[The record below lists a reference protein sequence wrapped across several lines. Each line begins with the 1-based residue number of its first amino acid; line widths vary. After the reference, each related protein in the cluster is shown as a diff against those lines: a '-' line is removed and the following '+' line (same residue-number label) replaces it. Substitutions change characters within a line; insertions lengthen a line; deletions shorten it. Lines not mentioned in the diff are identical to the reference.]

1 MSAITK
7 TTIELTPAQKIAIA
21 RHTAQRQL
29 ETGETYSQSQFVR
42 DAIEAALQATG
53 ATQPAKTGNKRTML
67 IEFDER
73 IWKAIKNND
82 AATVSRNI
90 NAALYRE
97 MEAA

>member
-1 MSAITK
+1 MSAVTK
-7 TTIELTPAQKIAIA
+7 TTIELTPAQKIAIT
-21 RHTAQRQL
+21 RLTAQRQL
-29 ETGETYSQSQFVR
+29 ETGETYSQSQFLR
-42 DAIEAALQATG
+42 EAIDAALQANP
-53 ATQPAKTGNKRTML
+53 ATKPTNGKRTMV

>member
-21 RHTAQRQL
+21 RIAAQRQL
-29 ETGETYSQSQFVR
+29 ATGEKFTQTDFVR
-42 DAIEAALQATG
+42 NAIEAALQTSQSD
-53 ATQPAKTGNKRTML
+53 QPAKAIGKRTMV

-73 IWKAIKNND
+73 IWKTIKNND